1 MTRWL
6 FLAALLVAVVFA
18 GVYAYLGGFRA
29 ADVTLETTPR
39 PVFLAGRYFAGRVD
53 SEQFGPLFRQAQQL
67 QQSGQLCGDLAN
79 IYYNDPAA
87 AADTVRA
94 FVGLAVAD
102 TVAQQLPAGY
112 RYRTFGAGQRVV
124 HARIQASYMVAP
136 DKLYAGIKAFAEK
149 QKLQL
154 GKVYLERFGAAD
166 HAEVLAVL
174 K

>member
-6 FLAALLVAVVFA
+6 FLAALLIAFLIA
-18 GVYAYLGGFRA
+18 GVYAYLGGFRT
-29 ADVTLETTPR
+29 ADVTLETTPQ
-39 PVFLAGRYFAGRVD
+39 PILLAGRYFAGRVD

-67 QQSGQLCGDLAN
+67 HQSGQLHGDLAN
-79 IYYNDPAA
+79 VYYDDPAA
-87 AADTVRA
+87 AQDTVRA

-102 TVAQQLPAGY
+102 TVSQQLPTGY
-112 RYRTFGAGQRVV
+112 RYHTFGAGQRVV

-136 DKLYAGIKAFAEK
+136 DKLYSGAKAFAER

-154 GKVYLERFGAAD
+154 GKVYLERFRAD
-166 HAEVLAVL
+166 DQAEVLAVV